1 MKHHVQAGP
10 LDGPFMDEEQEE
22 FLILDD
28 DEEETPVSKKPEE
41 SPVLPSMPKLPSLKI
56 PGFLRS
62 KASKKSEPKP
72 ESSIE
77 AVAESAAGVLDA
89 DLAVDGVHEFEW
101 GIRGMDCPD
110 CAMKAK
116 RAVSR
121 LPGVEQCRVSATE
134 GSVRLSLDVG
144 KGQVSR
150 ASSVLENLGHS
161 PEADWVSVV
170 GLTPREVA
178 TRLGIER
185 RALRSSLMDI
195 PGVLNVRLDDGKI
208 ELQRLWLSDMG
219 LRAMSE
225 QRLNKVLG
233 SDYNLV
239 PSKSSKLRPDQ
250 IRLLGA
256 AMTVPLILGVIAI
269 EQIHAI
275 PDMMA
280 AMIGFF
286 GVMFAGYQMFQEA
299 LASIQN
305 RVLGFQILTSLAV
318 FGAVYLQEWAEALM
332 AGGLVGFAAH
342 LEERA
347 LFRARE
353 SMQGGLDRLPRR
365 ARLLESKPAES
376 EGRKLNV
383 MQSSS
388 RSLTMAH
395 CHDEELTPIEAIEPG
410 DMIEVRSGEIV
421 PVDGTIIE
429 GSGSIDRAPLTGE
442 PMPIL
447 VKAGDLVEAGLVLV
461 RGPLVIRAQAGGDD
475 TRLSSLIDLVRQYR
489 DQPTRT
495 QSAIESFTAIWVPLV
510 MIGAPVVG
518 FLVAGAT
525 SKAILITLLLWVVS
539 CPCSLLLAA
548 PVPHAAALS
557 AASASGLVARGGDVL
572 EAAAGV
578 ELALLDKTGTLTS
591 GQPRMTGLFV
601 SEEENEYRALQIAAG
616 LEQRSN
622 HPYARSILALAEER
636 SLKASNVTDLADGDA
651 GVSGKLRGQEVML
664 GRADWLLEHGVE
676 IPLAVDSALAGSRKA
691 GHGSSVLAID
701 GRAVAAFGCAHDDA
715 REGVDELIAALRANN
730 VTVEI
735 LSGDEQASVEAFA
748 KPLGIPSSSC
758 RGGVDPEG
766 KAQWVS
772 ERSKARRTM
781 MAGDGF
787 NDAGAL
793 AAADVGVAVGSGEQV
808 NLDAADV
815 LIPGEDPR
823 ALARFID
830 LSKRTRRA
838 VSTNIA
844 ISVGITLLLVGV
856 VLLGWEINLA
866 AGVALHE
873 ASALIVIFN
882 GMWVIGTGPQR
893 MTTIVDLGRD
903 LRNDLV
909 EALRVAIG
917 GSAKDSS
924 ATA

>member
-1 MKHHVQAGP
+1 
-10 LDGPFMDEEQEE
+10 MDEEGED

-28 DEEETPVSKKPEE
+28 DEDETPVSKKPEE
-41 SPVLPSMPKLPSLKI
+41 TPVLPSMPKLPSLRM
-56 PGFLRS
+56 PGFLRR
-62 KASKKSEPKP
+62 KAKEKP
-72 ESSIE
+72 EPEPEPEIE
-77 AVAESAAGVLDA
+77 AVAESATGVLDA
-89 DLAVDGVHEFEW
+89 DLAADGVHEFEW
-101 GIRGMDCPD
+101 AIRGMDCPD
-110 CAMKAK
+110 CAMKAT

-121 LPGVEQCRVSATE
+121 LPGIEQCRVSATE
-134 GSVRLSLDVG
+134 GSVRLSLDIG
-144 KGQVSR
+144 RGQVSR

-161 PEADWVSVV
+161 PDVEWLGVV

-178 TRLGIER
+178 ARLGIER

-195 PGVLNVRLDDGKI
+195 PGILNVSLDDGRI
-208 ELQRLWLSDMG
+208 ELQRLWLVDTA
-219 LRAMSE
+219 LRAVSE
-225 QRLNKVLG
+225 QRMEAILG
-233 SDYNLV
+233 PGFTLS

-256 AMTVPLILGVIAI
+256 AMTVPLILGVIAV
-269 EQIHAI
+269 ERIHAV
-275 PDMMA
+275 PDVLA
-280 AMIGFF
+280 AVIGAF
-286 GVMFAGYQMFQEA
+286 GVLFAGYQMFQEA
-299 LASIQN
+299 FASIQN

-332 AGGLVGFAAH
+332 VVGLVGFAAH
-342 LEERA
+342 LEDRA
-347 LFRARE
+347 LLRARE

-365 ARLLESKPAES
+365 ARLLDSKPE
-376 EGRKLNV
+376 EGETRTLNV
-383 MQSSS
+383 LQPET
-388 RSLTMAH
+388 RSLVVAN
-395 CHDEELTPIEAIEPG
+395 CHDEELTPVEAIEPG
-410 DMIEVRSGEIV
+410 DMVEVRSGEVV
-421 PVDGTIIE
+421 PVDGGVVE
-429 GSGSIDRAPLTGE
+429 GTGSIDKAPLTGE
-442 PMPIL
+442 PIPIP
-447 VKAGDLVEAGLVLV
+447 VNPDDFVEAGLVLV

-510 MIGAPVVG
+510 MIGAPVIG
-518 FLVAGAT
+518 YLVYGAT
-525 SKAILITLLLWVVS
+525 SQAVLTTLLLWVVS

-557 AASASGLVARGGDVL
+557 AASSSGLVARGGDVL

-601 SEEENEYRALQIAAG
+601 SEEENELRVLQIAAG

-622 HPYARSILALAEER
+622 HPYARSILALAQER
-636 SLKASNVTDLADGDA
+636 SLKPSNVTGLADGDA
-651 GVSGKLRGQEVML
+651 GVSGTLRGQQVML
-664 GRADWLLEHGVE
+664 GRADWLMDRGVE
-676 IPLAVDSALAGSRKA
+676 IPLDVDSALAGSRKA
-691 GHGSSVLAID
+691 GHGSSVLAIE
-701 GRAVAAFGCAHDDA
+701 GRAVAAFGFAHDDA
-715 REGVDELIAALRANN
+715 REGVDALISALREND

-748 KPLGIPSSSC
+748 QRLGIPSSSC

-772 ERSKARRTM
+772 ERSKARVTL

-823 ALARFID
+823 ALAKFID

-838 VSTNIA
+838 VSMNIA
-844 ISVGITLLLVGV
+844 ISVGITMLLVCV
-856 VLLGWEINLA
+856 VLLGWEIKLA

-873 ASALIVIFN
+873 ASALIVILN
-882 GMWVIGTGPQR
+882 GMWVTGTGPQR
-893 MTTIVDLGRD
+893 MTTLVDLVRD
-903 LRNDLV
+903 LRDDLM

-917 GSAKDSS
+917 GSGKDQS

>member
-1 MKHHVQAGP
+1 
-10 LDGPFMDEEQEE
+10 MDEEGED

-28 DEEETPVSKKPEE
+28 DEDETPVSKKPEE
-41 SPVLPSMPKLPSLKI
+41 TPVLPSMPKLPSLRM
-56 PGFLRS
+56 PGFLRR
-62 KASKKSEPKP
+62 KAKEKP
-72 ESSIE
+72 EPEPEPEIE
-77 AVAESAAGVLDA
+77 AVAESATGVLDA
-89 DLAVDGVHEFEW
+89 DLAADGVHEFEW
-101 GIRGMDCPD
+101 AIRGMDCPD
-110 CAMKAK
+110 CAMKAT

-121 LPGVEQCRVSATE
+121 LPGIEQCRVSATE
-134 GSVRLSLDVG
+134 GSVRLSLDIG
-144 KGQVSR
+144 RGQVSR

-161 PEADWVSVV
+161 PDVEWLGVV

-178 TRLGIER
+178 ARLGIER

-195 PGVLNVRLDDGKI
+195 PGILNVSLDDGRI
-208 ELQRLWLSDMG
+208 ELQRLWLVDTA
-219 LRAMSE
+219 LRAVSE
-225 QRLNKVLG
+225 QRMEAILG
-233 SDYNLV
+233 PGFTLS

-256 AMTVPLILGVIAI
+256 AMTVPLILGVIAV
-269 EQIHAI
+269 ERIHAV
-275 PDMMA
+275 PDVLA
-280 AMIGFF
+280 AVIGAF
-286 GVMFAGYQMFQEA
+286 GVLFAGYQMFQEA
-299 LASIQN
+299 FASIQN

-332 AGGLVGFAAH
+332 VVGLVGFAAH
-342 LEERA
+342 LEDRA
-347 LFRARE
+347 LLRARE

-365 ARLLESKPAES
+365 ARLLDSKPE
-376 EGRKLNV
+376 EGETRTLNV
-383 MQSSS
+383 LQPET
-388 RSLTMAH
+388 RSLVVAN
-395 CHDEELTPIEAIEPG
+395 CHDEELTPVEAIEPG
-410 DMIEVRSGEIV
+410 DMVEVRSGEVV
-421 PVDGTIIE
+421 PVDGVVVE
-429 GSGSIDRAPLTGE
+429 GTGSIDKAPLTGE
-442 PMPIL
+442 PIPIP
-447 VKAGDLVEAGLVLV
+447 VNPDDFVEAGLVLV

-510 MIGAPVVG
+510 MIGAPVIG
-518 FLVAGAT
+518 YLVYGAT
-525 SKAILITLLLWVVS
+525 SQAVLTTLLLWVVS

-557 AASASGLVARGGDVL
+557 AASSSGLVARGGDVL

-601 SEEENEYRALQIAAG
+601 SEEENELRVLQIAAG

-622 HPYARSILALAEER
+622 HPYARSILALAQER
-636 SLKASNVTDLADGDA
+636 SLKPSNVTGLADGDA
-651 GVSGKLRGQEVML
+651 GVSGTLRGQQVML
-664 GRADWLLEHGVE
+664 GRADWLMDRGVE
-676 IPLAVDSALAGSRKA
+676 IPLDVDSALAGSRKA
-691 GHGSSVLAID
+691 GHGSSVLAIE
-701 GRAVAAFGCAHDDA
+701 GRAVAAFGFAHDDA
-715 REGVDELIAALRANN
+715 REGVDALISALREND

-748 KPLGIPSSSC
+748 QRLGIPSSSC

-772 ERSKARRTM
+772 ERSKARRTL

-823 ALARFID
+823 ALAKFID

-838 VSTNIA
+838 VSMNIA
-844 ISVGITLLLVGV
+844 ISVGITMLLVCV
-856 VLLGWEINLA
+856 VLLGWEIKLA

-873 ASALIVIFN
+873 ASALIVILN
-882 GMWVIGTGPQR
+882 GMWVTGTGPQR
-893 MTTIVDLGRD
+893 MTTLVDLVRD
-903 LRNDLV
+903 LRDDLM

-917 GSAKDSS
+917 GSGKDQS

>member
-1 MKHHVQAGP
+1 
-10 LDGPFMDEEQEE
+10 MDEEGED

-28 DEEETPVSKKPEE
+28 DEDETPVSKKPEE
-41 SPVLPSMPKLPSLKI
+41 TPVLPSMPKLPSLRM
-56 PGFLRS
+56 PGFLRR
-62 KASKKSEPKP
+62 KAKEKP
-72 ESSIE
+72 EPEPEPEIE
-77 AVAESAAGVLDA
+77 AVAESATGVLDA
-89 DLAVDGVHEFEW
+89 DLAADGVHEFEW
-101 GIRGMDCPD
+101 AIRGMDCPD
-110 CAMKAK
+110 CAMKAT

-121 LPGVEQCRVSATE
+121 LPGIEQCRVSATE
-134 GSVRLSLDVG
+134 GSVRLSLDIG
-144 KGQVSR
+144 RGQVSR

-161 PEADWVSVV
+161 PDVEWLGVV

-178 TRLGIER
+178 ARLGIER

-195 PGVLNVRLDDGKI
+195 PGILNVSLDDGRI
-208 ELQRLWLSDMG
+208 ELQRLWLVDTA
-219 LRAMSE
+219 LRAVSE
-225 QRLNKVLG
+225 QRMEAILG
-233 SDYNLV
+233 PGFTLS

-256 AMTVPLILGVIAI
+256 AMTVPLILGVIAV
-269 EQIHAI
+269 ERIHAV
-275 PDMMA
+275 PDVLA
-280 AMIGFF
+280 AVIGAF
-286 GVMFAGYQMFQEA
+286 GVLFAGYQMFQEA
-299 LASIQN
+299 FASIQN

-332 AGGLVGFAAH
+332 VVGLVGFAAH

-365 ARLLESKPAES
+365 ARLLDSKPE
-376 EGRKLNV
+376 EGETRTLNV
-383 MQSSS
+383 LQPET
-388 RSLTMAH
+388 RSLVVAN
-395 CHDEELTPIEAIEPG
+395 CHDEELTPVEAIEPG
-410 DMIEVRSGEIV
+410 DMVEVRSGEVV
-421 PVDGTIIE
+421 PVDGVVVE
-429 GSGSIDRAPLTGE
+429 GTGSIDKAPLTGE
-442 PMPIL
+442 PIPIP
-447 VKAGDLVEAGLVLV
+447 VNPDDFVEAGLVLV

-510 MIGAPVVG
+510 MIGAPAIG

-525 SKAILITLLLWVVS
+525 SKALMYTLLLWVVS

-557 AASASGLVARGGDVL
+557 AASSSGLVARGGDVL

-601 SEEENEYRALQIAAG
+601 SEEENELRVLQIAAG

-622 HPYARSILALAEER
+622 HPYARSILALAQER
-636 SLKASNVTDLADGDA
+636 SLKPSNVTGLADGDA
-651 GVSGKLRGQEVML
+651 GVSGTLRGQQVML
-664 GRADWLLEHGVE
+664 GRADWLMDRGVE
-676 IPLAVDSALAGSRKA
+676 IPLDVDSALAGSRKA
-691 GHGSSVLAID
+691 GHGSSVLAIE
-701 GRAVAAFGCAHDDA
+701 GRAVAAFGFAHDDA
-715 REGVDELIAALRANN
+715 REGVDALISALREND

-748 KPLGIPSSSC
+748 QRLGIPSSSC

-772 ERSKARRTM
+772 ERSKARVTL

-823 ALARFID
+823 ALAKFID

-838 VSTNIA
+838 VSMNIA
-844 ISVGITLLLVGV
+844 ISVGITMLLVCV
-856 VLLGWEINLA
+856 VLLGWEIKLA

-873 ASALIVIFN
+873 ASALIVILN
-882 GMWVIGTGPQR
+882 GMWVTGTGPQR
-893 MTTIVDLGRD
+893 MTTLVDLVRD
-903 LRNDLV
+903 LRDDLM

-917 GSAKDSS
+917 GSDKDQS

>member
-1 MKHHVQAGP
+1 
-10 LDGPFMDEEQEE
+10 MDEEGED

-41 SPVLPSMPKLPSLKI
+41 TPVLPSMPKLPSLRM
-56 PGFLRS
+56 PDFLRR
-62 KASKKSEPKP
+62 KTKEKP
-72 ESSIE
+72 EPEPEPEIE
-77 AVAESAAGVLDA
+77 AVAESATGVLDA
-89 DLAVDGVHEFEW
+89 DLAADGVHEFEW
-101 GIRGMDCPD
+101 AIRGMDCPD
-110 CAMKAK
+110 CAMKAT

-121 LPGVEQCRVSATE
+121 LPGIEQCRVSATE
-134 GSVRLSLDVG
+134 GSVRLSLDIG
-144 KGQVSR
+144 RGQVSR

-161 PEADWVSVV
+161 PDVEWLGVV

-178 TRLGIER
+178 ARLGIER

-195 PGVLNVRLDDGKI
+195 PGILNVSLDDGRI
-208 ELQRLWLSDMG
+208 ELQRLWLVDTA
-219 LRAMSE
+219 LRAVSE
-225 QRLNKVLG
+225 QRMEAILG
-233 SDYNLV
+233 PGFTLS

-256 AMTVPLILGVIAI
+256 AMTVPLILGVIAV
-269 EQIHAI
+269 ERIHAV
-275 PDMMA
+275 PDVLA
-280 AMIGFF
+280 AVIGAF
-286 GVMFAGYQMFQEA
+286 GVLFAGYQMFQEA
-299 LASIQN
+299 FASIQN

-332 AGGLVGFAAH
+332 VVGLVGFAAH
-342 LEERA
+342 LEDRA
-347 LFRARE
+347 LLRARE

-365 ARLLESKPAES
+365 ARLLDSKPE
-376 EGRKLNV
+376 EGETRTLNV
-383 MQSSS
+383 LQPET
-388 RSLTMAH
+388 RSLVVAN

-410 DMIEVRSGEIV
+410 DMVEVRSGEVV
-421 PVDGTIIE
+421 PVDGVVVE
-429 GSGSIDRAPLTGE
+429 GTGSIDKAPLTGE
-442 PMPIL
+442 PIPIP
-447 VKAGDLVEAGLVLV
+447 VNPDDFVEAGLVLV

-510 MIGAPVVG
+510 MIGAPVIG
-518 FLVAGAT
+518 YLVYGAT
-525 SKAILITLLLWVVS
+525 SQAVLTTLLLWVVS

-557 AASASGLVARGGDVL
+557 AASSSGLVARGGDVL

-601 SEEENEYRALQIAAG
+601 SEEENELRVLQIAAG

-622 HPYARSILALAEER
+622 HPYARSILALAQER
-636 SLKASNVTDLADGDA
+636 SLKPSNVTGLADGDA
-651 GVSGKLRGQEVML
+651 GVSGTLRGQQVML
-664 GRADWLLEHGVE
+664 GRADWLMDRGVE
-676 IPLAVDSALAGSRKA
+676 IPLDVDSALAGSRKA
-691 GHGSSVLAID
+691 GHGSSVLAIE
-701 GRAVAAFGCAHDDA
+701 GRAVAAFGFAHDDA
-715 REGVDELIAALRANN
+715 REGVDALISALRENN

-748 KPLGIPSSSC
+748 QRLGISSSSC

-772 ERSKARRTM
+772 ERSKARRTL

-823 ALARFID
+823 ALAKFID

-838 VSTNIA
+838 VSMNIA
-844 ISVGITLLLVGV
+844 ISVGITMLLVCV
-856 VLLGWEINLA
+856 VLLGWEIKLA

-873 ASALIVIFN
+873 ASALIVILN
-882 GMWVIGTGPQR
+882 GMWVTGTGPQR
-893 MTTIVDLGRD
+893 MTTLVDLVRD
-903 LRNDLV
+903 LRDDLM

-917 GSAKDSS
+917 GSGKDQS

>member
-1 MKHHVQAGP
+1 
-10 LDGPFMDEEQEE
+10 MDEEGED

-28 DEEETPVSKKPEE
+28 DEDETPVSKKPEE
-41 SPVLPSMPKLPSLKI
+41 TPVLPSMPKLPSLSM
-56 PGFLRS
+56 PGFLRR
-62 KASKKSEPKP
+62 KAKEKP
-72 ESSIE
+72 EPEPEPEIE
-77 AVAESAAGVLDA
+77 AVAESATGVLDA
-89 DLAVDGVHEFEW
+89 DLAADGVHEFEW
-101 GIRGMDCPD
+101 AIRGMDCPD
-110 CAMKAK
+110 CAMKAT

-121 LPGVEQCRVSATE
+121 LPGIEQCRVSATE
-134 GSVRLSLDVG
+134 GSVRLSLDIG
-144 KGQVSR
+144 RGQVSR

-161 PEADWVSVV
+161 PDVEWLGVV

-178 TRLGIER
+178 ARLGIER

-195 PGVLNVRLDDGKI
+195 PGILNVSLDDGRI
-208 ELQRLWLSDMG
+208 ELQRLWLVDTA
-219 LRAMSE
+219 LRAVSE
-225 QRLNKVLG
+225 QRMEAILG
-233 SDYNLV
+233 PGFTLS

-256 AMTVPLILGVIAI
+256 AMTVPLILGVIAV
-269 EQIHAI
+269 ERIHAV
-275 PDMMA
+275 PDVLA
-280 AMIGFF
+280 AVIGAF
-286 GVMFAGYQMFQEA
+286 GVLFAGYQMFQEA
-299 LASIQN
+299 FASIQN

-332 AGGLVGFAAH
+332 VVGLVGFAAH
-342 LEERA
+342 LEDRA
-347 LFRARE
+347 LLRARE

-365 ARLLESKPAES
+365 ARLLDSKPE
-376 EGRKLNV
+376 EGETRTLNV
-383 MQSSS
+383 LQPET
-388 RSLTMAH
+388 RSLVVAN
-395 CHDEELTPIEAIEPG
+395 CHDEELTPVEAIEPG
-410 DMIEVRSGEIV
+410 DMVEVRSGEVV
-421 PVDGTIIE
+421 PVDGVVVE
-429 GSGSIDRAPLTGE
+429 GTGSIDKAPLTGE
-442 PMPIL
+442 PIPIP
-447 VKAGDLVEAGLVLV
+447 VNPDDFVEAGLVLV

-510 MIGAPVVG
+510 MIGAPVIG
-518 FLVAGAT
+518 YLVYGAT
-525 SKAILITLLLWVVS
+525 SQAVLTTLLLWVVS

-557 AASASGLVARGGDVL
+557 AASSSGLVARGGDVL

-601 SEEENEYRALQIAAG
+601 SEEENELRVLQIAAG

-622 HPYARSILALAEER
+622 HPYARSILALAQER
-636 SLKASNVTDLADGDA
+636 SLKPSNVTGLADGDA
-651 GVSGKLRGQEVML
+651 GVSGTLRGQQVML
-664 GRADWLLEHGVE
+664 GRADWLMDRGVE
-676 IPLAVDSALAGSRKA
+676 IPLDVDSALAGSRKA
-691 GHGSSVLAID
+691 GHGSSVLAIE
-701 GRAVAAFGCAHDDA
+701 GRAVAAFGFAHDDA
-715 REGVDELIAALRANN
+715 REGVDALISALREND

-748 KPLGIPSSSC
+748 QRLGIPSSSC

-772 ERSKARRTM
+772 ERSKARVTL

-823 ALARFID
+823 ALAKFID

-838 VSTNIA
+838 VSMNIA
-844 ISVGITLLLVGV
+844 ISVGITMLLVCV
-856 VLLGWEINLA
+856 VLLGWEIKLA

-873 ASALIVIFN
+873 ASALIVILN
-882 GMWVIGTGPQR
+882 GMWVTGTGPQR
-893 MTTIVDLGRD
+893 MTTLVDLVRD
-903 LRNDLV
+903 LRDDLM

-917 GSAKDSS
+917 GSGKDQS

>member
-1 MKHHVQAGP
+1 
-10 LDGPFMDEEQEE
+10 MDEEGED

-28 DEEETPVSKKPEE
+28 DEDETPVSKKPEE
-41 SPVLPSMPKLPSLKI
+41 TPVLPSMPKLPSLRM
-56 PGFLRS
+56 PGFLHR
-62 KASKKSEPKP
+62 KAKEKP
-72 ESSIE
+72 EPEPEPEIE
-77 AVAESAAGVLDA
+77 AVAESATGVLDA
-89 DLAVDGVHEFEW
+89 DLAADGVHEFEW
-101 GIRGMDCPD
+101 AIRGMDCPD
-110 CAMKAK
+110 CAMKAT

-121 LPGVEQCRVSATE
+121 LPGIEQCRVSATE
-134 GSVRLSLDVG
+134 GSVRLSLDIG
-144 KGQVSR
+144 RGQVSR

-161 PEADWVSVV
+161 PDVEWLGVV

-178 TRLGIER
+178 ARLGIER

-195 PGVLNVRLDDGKI
+195 PGILNVSLDDGRI
-208 ELQRLWLSDMG
+208 ELQRLWLVDTA
-219 LRAMSE
+219 LRAVSE
-225 QRLNKVLG
+225 QRMEAILG
-233 SDYNLV
+233 PGFTLS

-256 AMTVPLILGVIAI
+256 AMTVPLILGVIAV
-269 EQIHAI
+269 ERIHAV
-275 PDMMA
+275 PDVLA
-280 AMIGFF
+280 AVIGAF
-286 GVMFAGYQMFQEA
+286 GVLFAGYQMFQEA
-299 LASIQN
+299 FASIQN

-332 AGGLVGFAAH
+332 VVGLVGFAAH

-365 ARLLESKPAES
+365 ARLLDSKPE
-376 EGRKLNV
+376 EGETRTLNV
-383 MQSSS
+383 LQPET
-388 RSLTMAH
+388 RSLVVAN
-395 CHDEELTPIEAIEPG
+395 CHDEELTPVEAIEPG
-410 DMIEVRSGEIV
+410 DMVEVRSGEVV
-421 PVDGTIIE
+421 PVDGVVVE
-429 GSGSIDRAPLTGE
+429 GTGSIDKAPLTGE
-442 PMPIL
+442 PIPIP
-447 VKAGDLVEAGLVLV
+447 VNPDDFVEAGLVLV

-475 TRLSSLIDLVRQYR
+475 TRLSSLIDLVRRYR

-510 MIGAPVVG
+510 MIGAPVIG
-518 FLVAGAT
+518 YLVYGAT
-525 SKAILITLLLWVVS
+525 SQAVLTTLLLWVVS

-557 AASASGLVARGGDVL
+557 AASSSGLVARGGDVL

-601 SEEENEYRALQIAAG
+601 SEEENELRVLQIAAG

-622 HPYARSILALAEER
+622 HPYARSILALAQER
-636 SLKASNVTDLADGDA
+636 SLKPSNVTGLADGDA
-651 GVSGKLRGQEVML
+651 GVSGTLRGQQVML
-664 GRADWLLEHGVE
+664 GRADWLMDRGVE
-676 IPLAVDSALAGSRKA
+676 IPLDVDSALAGSRKA
-691 GHGSSVLAID
+691 GHGSSVLAIE
-701 GRAVAAFGCAHDDA
+701 GRAVAAFGFAHDDA
-715 REGVDELIAALRANN
+715 REGVDALISALREND

-748 KPLGIPSSSC
+748 QRLGIPSSSC

-772 ERSKARRTM
+772 ERSKARVTL

-823 ALARFID
+823 ALAKFID

-838 VSTNIA
+838 VSMNIA
-844 ISVGITLLLVGV
+844 ISVGITMLLVCV
-856 VLLGWEINLA
+856 VLLGWEIKLA

-873 ASALIVIFN
+873 ASALIVILN
-882 GMWVIGTGPQR
+882 GMWVTGTGPQR
-893 MTTIVDLGRD
+893 MTTLVDLVRD
-903 LRNDLV
+903 LRDDLM

-917 GSAKDSS
+917 GSGKDQS

>member
-1 MKHHVQAGP
+1 
-10 LDGPFMDEEQEE
+10 MDEEGED

-28 DEEETPVSKKPEE
+28 DEDETPVSKKPEE
-41 SPVLPSMPKLPSLKI
+41 TPVLPSMPKLPSLRM
-56 PGFLRS
+56 PGWWNA
-62 KASKKSEPKP
+62 KEKP
-72 ESSIE
+72 ELEPEPEIA
-77 AVAESAAGVLDA
+77 AVAESAPGVLDA
-89 DLAVDGVHEFEW
+89 DLAADGVHEFEW
-101 GIRGMDCPD
+101 AIRGMDCPD
-110 CAMKAK
+110 CAMKAT

-121 LPGVEQCRVSATE
+121 LPGIEQCRVSATE
-134 GSVRLSLDVG
+134 GSVRISLDIG
-144 KGQVSR
+144 RGQVSR

-161 PEADWVSVV
+161 PDVEWLGVV

-178 TRLGIER
+178 ARLGIER

-195 PGVLNVRLDDGKI
+195 PGVLNVSLDDGRI
-208 ELQRLWLSDMG
+208 ELQRLWLGDTA
-219 LRAMSE
+219 LRAVSE
-225 QRLNKVLG
+225 QRMEAILG
-233 SDYNLV
+233 PGFTLS

-256 AMTVPLILGVIAI
+256 AMTVPLILGVIAV
-269 EQIHAI
+269 ERIHAV
-275 PDMMA
+275 PDVLA
-280 AMIGFF
+280 TVIGIF
-286 GVMFAGYQMFQEA
+286 GVLFAGYQMFQEA
-299 LASIQN
+299 FASIQN

-332 AGGLVGFAAH
+332 VVGLVGFAAH

-365 ARLLESKPAES
+365 ARLLDSKPE
-376 EGRKLNV
+376 EGETRTLNV
-383 MQSSS
+383 LQPET
-388 RSLTMAH
+388 RSLVVAN

-410 DMIEVRSGEIV
+410 DMVEVRSGEVV
-421 PVDGTIIE
+421 PVDGVVVE
-429 GSGSIDRAPLTGE
+429 GTGSIDKAPLTGE
-442 PMPIL
+442 PIPIP
-447 VKAGDLVEAGLVLV
+447 VNPDDFVEAGLVLV

-510 MIGAPVVG
+510 MIGAPAIG
-518 FLVAGAT
+518 FLVAGTT
-525 SKAILITLLLWVVS
+525 SEAILVTLLLWVVS

-557 AASASGLVARGGDVL
+557 AASSSGLVARGGDVL

-601 SEEENEYRALQIAAG
+601 SEEENELRVLQIAAG

-622 HPYARSILALAEER
+622 HPYARSILALAQER
-636 SLKASNVTDLADGDA
+636 SLKPSNVTGLADGDA
-651 GVSGKLRGQEVML
+651 GVSGTLRGQQVML
-664 GRADWLLEHGVE
+664 GRADWLMDRGVE
-676 IPLAVDSALAGSRKA
+676 IPLDVDSALAGSRKA

-701 GRAVAAFGCAHDDA
+701 GRAVAAFGFAHDDA
-715 REGVDELIAALRANN
+715 REGVDALISALRENN

-748 KPLGIPSSSC
+748 QRLGIPSSSC

-772 ERSKARRTM
+772 ERSKARRTL

-793 AAADVGVAVGSGEQV
+793 AAAHVGVAVGSGEQV

-823 ALARFID
+823 ALAKFID

-838 VSTNIA
+838 VSMNIA
-844 ISVGITLLLVGV
+844 ISVGITMLLVCV
-856 VLLGWEINLA
+856 VLLGWEIKLA

-873 ASALIVIFN
+873 ASALIVILN
-882 GMWVIGTGPQR
+882 GMWVTGTGPQR
-893 MTTIVDLGRD
+893 MTTLVDLIRD
-903 LRNDLV
+903 LRDDLM

-917 GSAKDSS
+917 GSDKDQS

>member
-1 MKHHVQAGP
+1 
-10 LDGPFMDEEQEE
+10 MDEEGED

-41 SPVLPSMPKLPSLKI
+41 TPVLPSMPKLPSLRM
-56 PGFLRS
+56 PGFLRR
-62 KASKKSEPKP
+62 KAKEEPEP
-72 ESSIE
+72 EPEPEIE
-77 AVAESAAGVLDA
+77 AVAESATGVLDA
-89 DLAVDGVHEFEW
+89 DLAADGVHEFEW
-101 GIRGMDCPD
+101 AIRGMDCPD
-110 CAMKAK
+110 CAMKAT

-121 LPGVEQCRVSATE
+121 LPGIEQCRVSATE
-134 GSVRLSLDVG
+134 GSVRLSLDIG
-144 KGQVSR
+144 RGQVSR

-161 PEADWVSVV
+161 PDVEWLGVV

-178 TRLGIER
+178 ARLGIER

-195 PGVLNVRLDDGKI
+195 PGILNVSLDDGRI
-208 ELQRLWLSDMG
+208 ELQRLWLVDTA
-219 LRAMSE
+219 LRAVSE
-225 QRLNKVLG
+225 QRMEAILG
-233 SDYNLV
+233 PGFTLS

-256 AMTVPLILGVIAI
+256 AMTVPLILGVIAV
-269 EQIHAI
+269 ERIHAV
-275 PDMMA
+275 PDVLA
-280 AMIGFF
+280 AVIGAF
-286 GVMFAGYQMFQEA
+286 GVLFAGYQMFQEA
-299 LASIQN
+299 FASIQN

-332 AGGLVGFAAH
+332 VVGLVGFAAH
-342 LEERA
+342 LEDRA
-347 LFRARE
+347 LLRARE

-365 ARLLESKPAES
+365 ARLLDSKPE
-376 EGRKLNV
+376 EGETRTLNV
-383 MQSSS
+383 LQPET
-388 RSLTMAH
+388 RSLVVAN
-395 CHDEELTPIEAIEPG
+395 CHDEELTPVEAIAPG
-410 DMIEVRSGEIV
+410 DRGVGGSGEGV
-421 PVDGTIIE
+421 PVDGGGVE
-429 GSGSIDRAPLTGE
+429 GTGSIDKAPLTGE
-442 PMPIL
+442 PIPIP
-447 VKAGDLVEAGLVLV
+447 VNPDDFVEAGLVLV

-475 TRLSSLIDLVRQYR
+475 TRLSSLIDLVRRYR

-510 MIGAPVVG
+510 MIGAPVIG
-518 FLVAGAT
+518 YLVYGAT
-525 SKAILITLLLWVVS
+525 SQAVLTTLLLWVVS

-548 PVPHAAALS
+548 PPPHAAALP
-557 AASASGLVARGGDVL
+557 AASSSGLVARGGDVL

-601 SEEENEYRALQIAAG
+601 SEEENELRVLQIAAG

-622 HPYARSILALAEER
+622 HPYARSILALAQER
-636 SLKASNVTDLADGDA
+636 SLKPSNVTGLADGDA
-651 GVSGKLRGQEVML
+651 GVSGTLRGQQVML
-664 GRADWLLEHGVE
+664 GRADWLMDRGVE
-676 IPLAVDSALAGSRKA
+676 IPLDVDSALAGSRKA
-691 GHGSSVLAID
+691 GHGSSVLAIE
-701 GRAVAAFGCAHDDA
+701 GRAVAAFGFAHDDA
-715 REGVDELIAALRANN
+715 REGVDALISALREND

-748 KPLGIPSSSC
+748 QRLGIPSSSC

-772 ERSKARRTM
+772 ERSKARVTL

-823 ALARFID
+823 ALAKFID

-838 VSTNIA
+838 VSMNIA
-844 ISVGITLLLVGV
+844 ISVGITMLLVCV
-856 VLLGWEINLA
+856 VLLGWEIKLA

-873 ASALIVIFN
+873 ASALIVILN
-882 GMWVIGTGPQR
+882 GMWVTGTGPQR
-893 MTTIVDLGRD
+893 MTTLVDLVRD
-903 LRNDLV
+903 LRDDLM

-917 GSAKDSS
+917 GSGKDQS

>member
-1 MKHHVQAGP
+1 
-10 LDGPFMDEEQEE
+10 MDEEGED

-41 SPVLPSMPKLPSLKI
+41 TPVLPSMPKLPSLRM
-56 PGFLRS
+56 PGFLRR
-62 KASKKSEPKP
+62 KAKEKP
-72 ESSIE
+72 EPEPEPEIE
-77 AVAESAAGVLDA
+77 AVAESATGVLDA
-89 DLAVDGVHEFEW
+89 DLAADGVHEFEW
-101 GIRGMDCPD
+101 AIRGMDCPD
-110 CAMKAK
+110 CAMKAT

-121 LPGVEQCRVSATE
+121 LPGIEQCRVSATE
-134 GSVRLSLDVG
+134 GSVRLSLDIG
-144 KGQVSR
+144 RGQVSR

-161 PEADWVSVV
+161 PDVEWLGVV

-178 TRLGIER
+178 ARLGIER

-195 PGVLNVRLDDGKI
+195 PGILNVSLDDGRI
-208 ELQRLWLSDMG
+208 ELQRLWLVDTA
-219 LRAMSE
+219 LRAVSE
-225 QRLNKVLG
+225 QRMEAILG
-233 SDYNLV
+233 PGFTLS

-256 AMTVPLILGVIAI
+256 AMTVPLILGVIAV
-269 EQIHAI
+269 ERIHAV
-275 PDMMA
+275 PDVLA
-280 AMIGFF
+280 TVIGIF
-286 GVMFAGYQMFQEA
+286 GVLFAGYQMFQEA
-299 LASIQN
+299 FASIQN

-332 AGGLVGFAAH
+332 VVGLVGFAAH
-342 LEERA
+342 LEDRA
-347 LFRARE
+347 LLRARE

-365 ARLLESKPAES
+365 ARLLDSKPE
-376 EGRKLNV
+376 EGETRTLNV
-383 MQSSS
+383 LQPET
-388 RSLTMAH
+388 RALVVAT
-395 CHDEELTPIEAIEPG
+395 CHDEELTPVEAIEPG
-410 DMIEVRSGEIV
+410 DMVEVRSGEVV
-421 PVDGTIIE
+421 PVDGVVVE
-429 GSGSIDRAPLTGE
+429 GTGSIDKAPLTGE
-442 PMPIL
+442 PIPIP
-447 VKAGDLVEAGLVLV
+447 VNPDDFVEAGLVLV

-510 MIGAPVVG
+510 MIGAPVIG
-518 FLVAGAT
+518 YLVYGAT
-525 SKAILITLLLWVVS
+525 SQAVLTTLLLWVVS

-557 AASASGLVARGGDVL
+557 AASSSGLVARGGDVL

-601 SEEENEYRALQIAAG
+601 SEEENELRVLQIAAG

-622 HPYARSILALAEER
+622 HPYARSILALAQER
-636 SLKASNVTDLADGDA
+636 SLKPSNVTGLADGDA
-651 GVSGKLRGQEVML
+651 GVSGTLRGQQVML
-664 GRADWLLEHGVE
+664 GRADWLMDRGVE
-676 IPLAVDSALAGSRKA
+676 IPLDVDSALAGSRKA

-701 GRAVAAFGCAHDDA
+701 GRAVAAFGFAHDDA
-715 REGVDELIAALRANN
+715 REGVDALISALRENN

-748 KPLGIPSSSC
+748 QRLGIPSSSC

-772 ERSKARRTM
+772 ERSKARRTL

-823 ALARFID
+823 ALAKFID

-838 VSTNIA
+838 VSMNIA
-844 ISVGITLLLVGV
+844 ISVGITMLLVCV
-856 VLLGWEINLA
+856 VLLGWEIKLA

-873 ASALIVIFN
+873 ASALIVILN
-882 GMWVIGTGPQR
+882 GMWVTGTGPQR
-893 MTTIVDLGRD
+893 MTTLVDLVRD
-903 LRNDLV
+903 LRDDLM

-917 GSAKDSS
+917 GSDKDQS

>member
-1 MKHHVQAGP
+1 
-10 LDGPFMDEEQEE
+10 MDEEGED

-28 DEEETPVSKKPEE
+28 DEDETPVSKKPEE
-41 SPVLPSMPKLPSLKI
+41 TPVLPSMPKLPSLRM
-56 PGFLRS
+56 PDFLRR
-62 KASKKSEPKP
+62 KTKEKP
-72 ESSIE
+72 EPEPEPEIE
-77 AVAESAAGVLDA
+77 AVAESATGVLDA
-89 DLAVDGVHEFEW
+89 DLAADGVHEFEW
-101 GIRGMDCPD
+101 AIRGMDCPD
-110 CAMKAK
+110 CAMKAT

-121 LPGVEQCRVSATE
+121 LPGIEQCRVSATE
-134 GSVRLSLDVG
+134 GSVRLSLDIG
-144 KGQVSR
+144 RGQVSR

-161 PEADWVSVV
+161 PDVEWLGVV

-178 TRLGIER
+178 ARLGIER

-195 PGVLNVRLDDGKI
+195 PGILNVSLDDGSI
-208 ELQRLWLSDMG
+208 ELQRLWLGDTA
-219 LRAMSE
+219 LRAVSE
-225 QRLNKVLG
+225 QRMEAILG
-233 SDYNLV
+233 PGFTLS

-256 AMTVPLILGVIAI
+256 AMTVPLILGVIAV
-269 EQIHAI
+269 ERIHAV
-275 PDMMA
+275 PDVLA
-280 AMIGFF
+280 TVIGIF
-286 GVMFAGYQMFQEA
+286 GVLFAGYQMFQEA
-299 LASIQN
+299 FASIQN

-332 AGGLVGFAAH
+332 VVGLVGFAAH

-365 ARLLESKPAES
+365 ARLLDSKPE
-376 EGRKLNV
+376 EGETRTLNV
-383 MQSSS
+383 LQPET
-388 RSLTMAH
+388 RSLVVAN
-395 CHDEELTPIEAIEPG
+395 CHDEELTPVEAIEPG
-410 DMIEVRSGEIV
+410 DMVEVRSGEVV
-421 PVDGTIIE
+421 PVDGVVVE
-429 GSGSIDRAPLTGE
+429 GTGSIDKAPLTGE
-442 PMPIL
+442 PIPIP
-447 VKAGDLVEAGLVLV
+447 VNPDDFVEAGLVLV

-475 TRLSSLIDLVRQYR
+475 TRLSSLIDLVRRYR

-510 MIGAPVVG
+510 MIGAPVIG
-518 FLVAGAT
+518 YLVYGAT
-525 SKAILITLLLWVVS
+525 SQAVLTTLLLWVVS

-557 AASASGLVARGGDVL
+557 AASSSGLVARGGDVL

-601 SEEENEYRALQIAAG
+601 SEEENELRVLQIAAG

-622 HPYARSILALAEER
+622 HPYARSILALAQER
-636 SLKASNVTDLADGDA
+636 SLKPSNVTGLADGDA
-651 GVSGKLRGQEVML
+651 GVSGTLRGQQVML
-664 GRADWLLEHGVE
+664 GRADWLMDRGVE
-676 IPLAVDSALAGSRKA
+676 IPLDVDSALAGSRKA

-701 GRAVAAFGCAHDDA
+701 GRAVAAFGFAHDDA
-715 REGVDELIAALRANN
+715 REGVDALISALRENN

-748 KPLGIPSSSC
+748 QRLGISSSSC

-772 ERSKARRTM
+772 ERSKARRTL

-793 AAADVGVAVGSGEQV
+793 AAAHVGVAVGSGEQV

-823 ALARFID
+823 ALAKFID

-838 VSTNIA
+838 VSMNIA
-844 ISVGITLLLVGV
+844 ISVGITMLLVCV
-856 VLLGWEINLA
+856 VLLGWEIKLA

-873 ASALIVIFN
+873 ASALIVILN
-882 GMWVIGTGPQR
+882 GMWVTGTGPQR
-893 MTTIVDLGRD
+893 MTTLVDLVRD
-903 LRNDLV
+903 LRDDLM

-917 GSAKDSS
+917 GPDKDQS

>member
-1 MKHHVQAGP
+1 
-10 LDGPFMDEEQEE
+10 MDEEGED

-41 SPVLPSMPKLPSLKI
+41 TPVLPSMPKLPSLRM
-56 PGFLRS
+56 PGFLRR
-62 KASKKSEPKP
+62 KAKEKP
-72 ESSIE
+72 EPEPEPEIE
-77 AVAESAAGVLDA
+77 AVAESATGVLDA
-89 DLAVDGVHEFEW
+89 DLAADGVHEFEW
-101 GIRGMDCPD
+101 AIRGMDCPD
-110 CAMKAK
+110 CAMKAT

-121 LPGVEQCRVSATE
+121 LPGIEQCRVSATE
-134 GSVRLSLDVG
+134 GSVRLSLDIG
-144 KGQVSR
+144 RGQVSR

-161 PEADWVSVV
+161 PDVEWLGVV

-178 TRLGIER
+178 ARLGIER

-195 PGVLNVRLDDGKI
+195 PGILNVSLDDGRI
-208 ELQRLWLSDMG
+208 ELQRLWLVDTA
-219 LRAMSE
+219 LRAVSE
-225 QRLNKVLG
+225 QRMEAILG
-233 SDYNLV
+233 PGFTLS

-256 AMTVPLILGVIAI
+256 AMTVPLILGVIAV
-269 EQIHAI
+269 ERIHAV
-275 PDMMA
+275 PDVLA
-280 AMIGFF
+280 AVIGAF
-286 GVMFAGYQMFQEA
+286 GVLFAGYQMFQEA
-299 LASIQN
+299 FASIQN

-332 AGGLVGFAAH
+332 VVGLVGFAAH

-365 ARLLESKPAES
+365 ARLLDSKPE
-376 EGRKLNV
+376 EGETRTLNV
-383 MQSSS
+383 LQPET
-388 RSLTMAH
+388 RSLVVAN
-395 CHDEELTPIEAIEPG
+395 CHDEELTPVEAIEPG
-410 DMIEVRSGEIV
+410 DMVEVRSGEVV
-421 PVDGTIIE
+421 PVDGVVVE
-429 GSGSIDRAPLTGE
+429 GTGSIDKAPLTGE
-442 PMPIL
+442 PIPIP
-447 VKAGDLVEAGLVLV
+447 VNPDDFVEAGLVLV

-510 MIGAPVVG
+510 MIGAPVIG
-518 FLVAGAT
+518 YLVYGAT
-525 SKAILITLLLWVVS
+525 SQAVLTTLLLWVVS

-557 AASASGLVARGGDVL
+557 AASSSGLVARGGDVL

-601 SEEENEYRALQIAAG
+601 SEEENELRVLQIAAG

-622 HPYARSILALAEER
+622 HPYARSILALAQER
-636 SLKASNVTDLADGDA
+636 SLKPSNVTGLADGDA
-651 GVSGKLRGQEVML
+651 GVSGTLRGQQVML
-664 GRADWLLEHGVE
+664 GRADWLMDRGVE
-676 IPLAVDSALAGSRKA
+676 IPLDVDSALAGSRKA
-691 GHGSSVLAID
+691 GHGSSVLAIE
-701 GRAVAAFGCAHDDA
+701 GRAVAAFGFAHDDA
-715 REGVDELIAALRANN
+715 REGVDALISALREND

-748 KPLGIPSSSC
+748 QRLGIPSSSC

-772 ERSKARRTM
+772 ERSKARVTL

-823 ALARFID
+823 ALAKFID

-838 VSTNIA
+838 VSMNIA
-844 ISVGITLLLVGV
+844 ISVGITMLLVCV
-856 VLLGWEINLA
+856 VLLGWEIKLA

-873 ASALIVIFN
+873 ASALIVILN
-882 GMWVIGTGPQR
+882 GMWVTGTGPQR
-893 MTTIVDLGRD
+893 MTTLVDLVRD
-903 LRNDLV
+903 LRDDLM

-917 GSAKDSS
+917 GSGKDQS

>member
-1 MKHHVQAGP
+1 
-10 LDGPFMDEEQEE
+10 MDEEGED

-41 SPVLPSMPKLPSLKI
+41 TPVLPSMPKLPSLRM
-56 PGFLRS
+56 PGFLRR
-62 KASKKSEPKP
+62 KAKEKP
-72 ESSIE
+72 EPEPEPEIE
-77 AVAESAAGVLDA
+77 AVAESATGVLDA
-89 DLAVDGVHEFEW
+89 DLAADGVHEFE
-101 GIRGMDCPD
+101 GAIRGMDCPD
-110 CAMKAK
+110 CAMKAT

-121 LPGVEQCRVSATE
+121 LPGIEQCRVSATE
-134 GSVRLSLDVG
+134 GSVRLSLDIG
-144 KGQVSR
+144 RGQVSR

-161 PEADWVSVV
+161 PDVEWLGVV

-178 TRLGIER
+178 ARLGIER

-195 PGVLNVRLDDGKI
+195 PGILNVSLDDGRI
-208 ELQRLWLSDMG
+208 ELQRLWLVDTA
-219 LRAMSE
+219 LRAVSE
-225 QRLNKVLG
+225 QRMEAILG
-233 SDYNLV
+233 PGFTLS

-256 AMTVPLILGVIAI
+256 AMTVPLILGVIAV
-269 EQIHAI
+269 ERIHAV
-275 PDMMA
+275 PDVLA
-280 AMIGFF
+280 AVIGAF
-286 GVMFAGYQMFQEA
+286 GVLFAGYQMFQEA
-299 LASIQN
+299 FASIQN

-332 AGGLVGFAAH
+332 VVGLVGFAAH

-365 ARLLESKPAES
+365 ARLLDSKPE
-376 EGRKLNV
+376 EGKTRTLNLL
-383 MQSSS
+383 QPET
-388 RSLTMAH
+388 RSLVVAN
-395 CHDEELTPIEAIEPG
+395 CHDEELTPVEAIEPG
-410 DMIEVRSGEIV
+410 DMVEVRSGEVV
-421 PVDGTIIE
+421 PVDGVVVE
-429 GSGSIDRAPLTGE
+429 GTGSIDKAPLPGE
-442 PMPIL
+442 PIPIP
-447 VKAGDLVEAGLVLV
+447 VNPDDFVEAGLVLV

-510 MIGAPVVG
+510 MIGAPVIG
-518 FLVAGAT
+518 YLVYGAT
-525 SKAILITLLLWVVS
+525 SQAVLTTLLLWVVS

-557 AASASGLVARGGDVL
+557 AASSSGLVARGGDVL

-601 SEEENEYRALQIAAG
+601 SEEENELRVLQIAAG

-622 HPYARSILALAEER
+622 HPYARSILALAQER
-636 SLKASNVTDLADGDA
+636 SLKPSNVTGLADGDA
-651 GVSGKLRGQEVML
+651 GVSGTLRGQQVML
-664 GRADWLLEHGVE
+664 GRADWLMDRGVE
-676 IPLAVDSALAGSRKA
+676 IPLDVDSALAGSRKA
-691 GHGSSVLAID
+691 GHGSSVLAIE
-701 GRAVAAFGCAHDDA
+701 GRAVAAFGFAHDDA
-715 REGVDELIAALRANN
+715 REGVDALISALREND

-748 KPLGIPSSSC
+748 QRLGIPSSSC

-772 ERSKARRTM
+772 ERSKARVTL

-823 ALARFID
+823 ALAKFID

-838 VSTNIA
+838 VSMNIA
-844 ISVGITLLLVGV
+844 ISVGITMLLVCV
-856 VLLGWEINLA
+856 VLLGWEIKLA

-873 ASALIVIFN
+873 ASALIVILN
-882 GMWVIGTGPQR
+882 GMWVTGTGPQR
-893 MTTIVDLGRD
+893 MTTLVDLVRD
-903 LRNDLV
+903 LRDDLM

-917 GSAKDSS
+917 GPDKDQS

>member
-1 MKHHVQAGP
+1 
-10 LDGPFMDEEQEE
+10 MDEEGED

-41 SPVLPSMPKLPSLKI
+41 TPVLPSMPKLPSLRM
-56 PGFLRS
+56 PGFLRR
-62 KASKKSEPKP
+62 KAKEKP
-72 ESSIE
+72 EPEPEPEIE
-77 AVAESAAGVLDA
+77 AVAESATGVLDA
-89 DLAVDGVHEFEW
+89 DLAADGVHEFEW
-101 GIRGMDCPD
+101 AIRGMDCPD
-110 CAMKAK
+110 CAMKAT

-121 LPGVEQCRVSATE
+121 LPGIEQCRVSATE
-134 GSVRLSLDVG
+134 GSVRLSLDIG
-144 KGQVSR
+144 RGQVSR

-161 PEADWVSVV
+161 PDVEWLGVV

-178 TRLGIER
+178 ARLGIER

-195 PGVLNVRLDDGKI
+195 PGILNVSLDDGRI
-208 ELQRLWLSDMG
+208 ELQRLWLVDTA
-219 LRAMSE
+219 LRAVSE
-225 QRLNKVLG
+225 QRMEAILG
-233 SDYNLV
+233 PGFTLS

-256 AMTVPLILGVIAI
+256 AMTVPLILGVIAV
-269 EQIHAI
+269 ERIHAV
-275 PDMMA
+275 PDVLA
-280 AMIGFF
+280 AVIGAF
-286 GVMFAGYQMFQEA
+286 GVLFAGYQMFQEA
-299 LASIQN
+299 FASIQN

-332 AGGLVGFAAH
+332 VVGLVGFAAH
-342 LEERA
+342 LEDRA
-347 LFRARE
+347 LLRARE

-365 ARLLESKPAES
+365 ARLLDSKPE
-376 EGRKLNV
+376 EGETRTLNV
-383 MQSSS
+383 LQPET
-388 RSLTMAH
+388 RSLVVAN
-395 CHDEELTPIEAIEPG
+395 CHDEELTPVEAIEPG
-410 DMIEVRSGEIV
+410 DMVEVRSGEVV
-421 PVDGTIIE
+421 PVDGVVVE
-429 GSGSIDRAPLTGE
+429 GTGSIDKAPLTGE
-442 PMPIL
+442 PIPIP
-447 VKAGDLVEAGLVLV
+447 VNPDDFVEAGLVLV

-475 TRLSSLIDLVRQYR
+475 TRLSSLIDLVRRYR

-510 MIGAPVVG
+510 MIGAPVIG
-518 FLVAGAT
+518 YLVYGAT
-525 SKAILITLLLWVVS
+525 SQAVLTTLLLWVVS

-557 AASASGLVARGGDVL
+557 AASSSGLVARGGDVL

-601 SEEENEYRALQIAAG
+601 SEEENELRVLQIAAG

-622 HPYARSILALAEER
+622 HPYARSILALAQER
-636 SLKASNVTDLADGDA
+636 SLKPSNVTGLADGDA
-651 GVSGKLRGQEVML
+651 GVSGTLRGQQVML
-664 GRADWLLEHGVE
+664 GRADWLMDRGVE
-676 IPLAVDSALAGSRKA
+676 IPLDVDSALAGSRKA

-701 GRAVAAFGCAHDDA
+701 GRAVAAFGFAHDDA
-715 REGVDELIAALRANN
+715 REGVDALISALREND

-748 KPLGIPSSSC
+748 QRLGIPSSSC

-772 ERSKARRTM
+772 ERSKARVTL

-823 ALARFID
+823 ALAKFID

-838 VSTNIA
+838 VSMNIA
-844 ISVGITLLLVGV
+844 ISVGITMLLVCV
-856 VLLGWEINLA
+856 VLLGWEIKLA

-873 ASALIVIFN
+873 ASALIVILN
-882 GMWVIGTGPQR
+882 GMWVTGTGPQR
-893 MTTIVDLGRD
+893 MTTLVDLVRD
-903 LRNDLV
+903 LRDDLM

-917 GSAKDSS
+917 GSGKDQS

>member
-1 MKHHVQAGP
+1 
-10 LDGPFMDEEQEE
+10 MDEEGED

-41 SPVLPSMPKLPSLKI
+41 TPVLPSMPKLPSLRM
-56 PGFLRS
+56 PGFLRR
-62 KASKKSEPKP
+62 KAKEEPEP
-72 ESSIE
+72 EPEPEIE
-77 AVAESAAGVLDA
+77 AVAESATGVLDA
-89 DLAVDGVHEFEW
+89 DLAADGVHEFEW
-101 GIRGMDCPD
+101 AIRGMDCPD
-110 CAMKAK
+110 CAMKAT

-121 LPGVEQCRVSATE
+121 LPGIEQCRVSATE
-134 GSVRLSLDVG
+134 GSVRISLDIG
-144 KGQVSR
+144 RGQVSR

-161 PEADWVSVV
+161 PDVEWLGVV

-178 TRLGIER
+178 ARLGIER

-195 PGVLNVRLDDGKI
+195 PGVLNVSLDDGRI
-208 ELQRLWLSDMG
+208 ELQRLWLGDTA
-219 LRAMSE
+219 LRAVSE
-225 QRLNKVLG
+225 QRMEAILG
-233 SDYNLV
+233 PGFTLS

-256 AMTVPLILGVIAI
+256 AMTVPLILGVIAV
-269 EQIHAI
+269 ERIHAV
-275 PDMMA
+275 PDVLA
-280 AMIGFF
+280 TVIGIF
-286 GVMFAGYQMFQEA
+286 GVLFAGYQMFQEA
-299 LASIQN
+299 FASIQN

-332 AGGLVGFAAH
+332 VVGLVGFAAH

-365 ARLLESKPAES
+365 ARLLDSKPE
-376 EGRKLNV
+376 EGETRTLNV
-383 MQSSS
+383 LQPET
-388 RSLTMAH
+388 RSLVVAN

-410 DMIEVRSGEIV
+410 DMVEVRSGEVV
-421 PVDGTIIE
+421 PVDGVVVE
-429 GSGSIDRAPLTGE
+429 GTGSIDKAPLTGE
-442 PMPIL
+442 PIPIP
-447 VKAGDLVEAGLVLV
+447 VNPDDFVEAGLVLV

-510 MIGAPVVG
+510 MIGAPAIG
-518 FLVAGAT
+518 FLVAGTT
-525 SKAILITLLLWVVS
+525 SEAILVTLLLWVVS

-557 AASASGLVARGGDVL
+557 AASSSGLVARGGDVL

-601 SEEENEYRALQIAAG
+601 SEEENELRVLQIAAG

-622 HPYARSILALAEER
+622 HPYARSILALTQER
-636 SLKASNVTDLADGDA
+636 SLKPSNVTGLADGDA
-651 GVSGKLRGQEVML
+651 GVSGTLRGQQVML
-664 GRADWLLEHGVE
+664 GRADWLMDRGVE
-676 IPLAVDSALAGSRKA
+676 IPLDVDSALAGSRKA
-691 GHGSSVLAID
+691 GHGSSVLTID
-701 GRAVAAFGCAHDDA
+701 GRAVAAFGFAHDDA
-715 REGVDELIAALRANN
+715 REGVDALISALRENN

-748 KPLGIPSSSC
+748 QRLGIPSSSC

-772 ERSKARRTM
+772 ERSKARRTL

-793 AAADVGVAVGSGEQV
+793 AAAHVGVAVGSGEQV

-823 ALARFID
+823 ALAKFID

-838 VSTNIA
+838 VSMNIA
-844 ISVGITLLLVGV
+844 ISVGITMLLVCV
-856 VLLGWEINLA
+856 VLLGWEIKLA

-873 ASALIVIFN
+873 ASALIVILN
-882 GMWVIGTGPQR
+882 GMWVTGTGPQR
-893 MTTIVDLGRD
+893 MTTLVDLVRD
-903 LRNDLV
+903 LRDDLM

-917 GSAKDSS
+917 GSGKDQS

>member
-1 MKHHVQAGP
+1 
-10 LDGPFMDEEQEE
+10 MDEEREE

-28 DEEETPVSKKPEE
+28 DEDEAPVSEKPEETPVMP
-41 SPVLPSMPKLPSLKI
+41 PLPKLSSLKI
-56 PGFLRS
+56 PAFLRS
-62 KASKKSEPKP
+62 KASKKPQPKP
-72 ESSIE
+72 EPAIE

-89 DLAVDGVHEFEW
+89 DLAADGVHEFEW

-110 CAMKAK
+110 CAMKAT

-121 LPGVEQCRVSATE
+121 LPGIEQCRVSATE
-134 GSVRLSLDVG
+134 GSVRLLLDVG
-144 KGQVSR
+144 RGQVSR

-161 PEADWVSVV
+161 PEVDWLSVV
-170 GLTPREVA
+170 GLTPREA
-178 TRLGIER
+178 ASRLGIER

-195 PGVLNVRLDDGKI
+195 PGILNVRLDDGRI
-208 ELQRLWLSDMG
+208 ELQRLWLSELS
-219 LRAMSE
+219 LRELSE
-225 QRLNKVLG
+225 QRLDKVLG
-233 SDYNLV
+233 SDYSLA

-256 AMTVPLILGVIAI
+256 AMTVPLIFGIIAI

-275 PDMMA
+275 PDIMA
-280 AMIGFF
+280 AIIGIF
-286 GVMFAGYQMFQEA
+286 GVLFAGYQMFQEA
-299 LASIQN
+299 FASIQN

-318 FGAVYLQEWAEALM
+318 FGAVFLQEWAEALM
-332 AGGLVGFAAH
+332 VVGLVGFAAH

-365 ARLLESKPAES
+365 ARLLESRPPES
-376 EGRKLNV
+376 EERTLNV
-383 MQSSS
+383 LQPSSKPM
-388 RSLTMAH
+388 TMAN
-395 CHDEELTPIEAIEPG
+395 CHDEELTPVEAIEPG
-410 DMIEVRSGEIV
+410 DMVEVRSGEVV
-421 PVDGTIIE
+421 PVDGIVVE
-429 GSGSIDRAPLTGE
+429 GAGSIDKAPLTGE
-442 PMPIL
+442 PIPIP
-447 VKAGDLVEAGLVLV
+447 VNQGDLVEAGLILV
-461 RGPLVIRAQAGGDD
+461 RGPLIIRAQAGGDD

-510 MIGAPVVG
+510 MIGAPAIG

-525 SKAILITLLLWVVS
+525 SEAVLVTLLLWVVS

-578 ELALLDKTGTLTS
+578 DLALLDKTGTLTS

-601 SEEENEYRALQIAAG
+601 SDEENEYRALQIAAG

-622 HPYARSILALAEER
+622 HPYAKSILALAEER
-636 SLKASNVTDLADGDA
+636 SLKASNVTDLTDGDA
-651 GVSGKLRGQEVML
+651 GVSGRLRDQEVML
-664 GRADWLLEHGVE
+664 GRADWLLERGVE
-676 IPLAVDSALAGSRKA
+676 IPLDVDSALTDSRKA

-701 GRAVAAFGCAHDDA
+701 GRAVAAFGFAHDDA
-715 REGVDELIAALRANN
+715 REGVDDLIAALRENN
-730 VTVEI
+730 VMVEI

-748 KPLGIPSSSC
+748 KRLGIQSSLC
-758 RGGVDPEG
+758 RGGVDPES

-793 AAADVGVAVGSGEQV
+793 AAAHVGVAVGSGEQV

-823 ALARFID
+823 ALARLIE

-844 ISVGITLLLVGV
+844 ISVGITLILVCI
-856 VLLGWEINLA
+856 VLLGWEIKLA

-873 ASALIVIFN
+873 ASALIVILN
-882 GMWVIGTGPQR
+882 GMWVTGTGPQR
-893 MTTIVDLGRD
+893 MTTIVDLVRD

-909 EALRVAIG
+909 EALKVAIG
-917 GSAKDSS
+917 GSDKDSS

>member
-1 MKHHVQAGP
+1 
-10 LDGPFMDEEQEE
+10 MDEEGED

-28 DEEETPVSKKPEE
+28 DEDETPVSKKPEE
-41 SPVLPSMPKLPSLKI
+41 TPVLPSMPKLPSLRM
-56 PGFLRS
+56 PDFLRR
-62 KASKKSEPKP
+62 KTKEKP
-72 ESSIE
+72 EPEPEPEIE
-77 AVAESAAGVLDA
+77 AVAESATGVLDA
-89 DLAVDGVHEFEW
+89 DLAADGVHEFEW
-101 GIRGMDCPD
+101 AIRGMDCPD
-110 CAMKAK
+110 CAMKAT

-121 LPGVEQCRVSATE
+121 LPGIEQCRVSATE
-134 GSVRLSLDVG
+134 GSVRLSLDIG
-144 KGQVSR
+144 RGQVSR

-161 PEADWVSVV
+161 PDVEWLGVV

-178 TRLGIER
+178 ARLGIER

-195 PGVLNVRLDDGKI
+195 PGILNVSLDDGRI
-208 ELQRLWLSDMG
+208 ELQRLWLVDTA
-219 LRAMSE
+219 LRAVSE
-225 QRLNKVLG
+225 QRMEAILG
-233 SDYNLV
+233 PGFTLS

-256 AMTVPLILGVIAI
+256 AMTVPLILGVIAV
-269 EQIHAI
+269 ERIHAV
-275 PDMMA
+275 PDVLA
-280 AMIGFF
+280 AVIGAF
-286 GVMFAGYQMFQEA
+286 GVLFAGYQMFQEA
-299 LASIQN
+299 FASIQN

-332 AGGLVGFAAH
+332 VVGLVGFAAH
-342 LEERA
+342 LEDRA
-347 LFRARE
+347 LLRARE

-365 ARLLESKPAES
+365 ARLLDSKPE
-376 EGRKLNV
+376 EGETRTLNV
-383 MQSSS
+383 LQPET
-388 RSLTMAH
+388 RSLVVAN
-395 CHDEELTPIEAIEPG
+395 CHDEELTPVEAIEPG
-410 DMIEVRSGEIV
+410 DMVEVRSGEVV
-421 PVDGTIIE
+421 PVDGVVVE
-429 GSGSIDRAPLTGE
+429 GTGSIDKAPLTGE
-442 PMPIL
+442 PIPIP
-447 VKAGDLVEAGLVLV
+447 VNPDDFVEAGLVLV

-475 TRLSSLIDLVRQYR
+475 TRLSSLIDLVRRYR

-510 MIGAPVVG
+510 MIGAPVIG
-518 FLVAGAT
+518 YLVYGAT
-525 SKAILITLLLWVVS
+525 SQAVLTTLLLWVVS

-557 AASASGLVARGGDVL
+557 AASSSGLVARGGDVL

-601 SEEENEYRALQIAAG
+601 SEEENELRVLQIAAG

-622 HPYARSILALAEER
+622 HPYARSILALAQER
-636 SLKASNVTDLADGDA
+636 SLKPSNVTGLADGDA
-651 GVSGKLRGQEVML
+651 GVSGTLRGQQVML
-664 GRADWLLEHGVE
+664 GRADWLMDRGVE
-676 IPLAVDSALAGSRKA
+676 IPLDVDSALAGSRKA
-691 GHGSSVLAID
+691 GHGSSVLAIE
-701 GRAVAAFGCAHDDA
+701 GRAVAAFGFAHDDA
-715 REGVDELIAALRANN
+715 REGVDALISALREND

-748 KPLGIPSSSC
+748 QRLGIPSSSC

-772 ERSKARRTM
+772 ERSKARVTL

-823 ALARFID
+823 ALAKFID

-838 VSTNIA
+838 VSMNIA
-844 ISVGITLLLVGV
+844 ISVGITMLLVCV
-856 VLLGWEINLA
+856 VLLGWEIKLA

-873 ASALIVIFN
+873 ASALIVILN
-882 GMWVIGTGPQR
+882 GMWVTGTGPQR
-893 MTTIVDLGRD
+893 MTTLVDLVRD
-903 LRNDLV
+903 LRDDLM

-917 GSAKDSS
+917 GSGKDQS

>member
-1 MKHHVQAGP
+1 
-10 LDGPFMDEEQEE
+10 MDEEGED

-41 SPVLPSMPKLPSLKI
+41 TPVLPSMPKLPSLRM
-56 PGFLRS
+56 PGFLRR
-62 KASKKSEPKP
+62 KAKEKP
-72 ESSIE
+72 EPEPEPEIE
-77 AVAESAAGVLDA
+77 AVAESATGVLDA
-89 DLAVDGVHEFEW
+89 DLAADGVHEFEW
-101 GIRGMDCPD
+101 AIRGMDCPD
-110 CAMKAK
+110 CAMKAT

-121 LPGVEQCRVSATE
+121 LPGIEQCRVSATE
-134 GSVRLSLDVG
+134 GSVRLSLDIG
-144 KGQVSR
+144 RGQVSR

-161 PEADWVSVV
+161 PDVEWLGVV

-178 TRLGIER
+178 ARLGIER

-195 PGVLNVRLDDGKI
+195 PGILNVSLDDGRI
-208 ELQRLWLSDMG
+208 ELQRLWLVDTA
-219 LRAMSE
+219 LRAVSE
-225 QRLNKVLG
+225 QRMEAILG
-233 SDYNLV
+233 PGFTLS

-256 AMTVPLILGVIAI
+256 AMTVPLILGVIAV
-269 EQIHAI
+269 ERIHAV
-275 PDMMA
+275 PDVLA
-280 AMIGFF
+280 AVIGAF
-286 GVMFAGYQMFQEA
+286 GVLFAGYQMFQEA
-299 LASIQN
+299 FASIQN

-332 AGGLVGFAAH
+332 VVGLVGFAAH
-342 LEERA
+342 LEDRA
-347 LFRARE
+347 LLRARE

-365 ARLLESKPAES
+365 ARLLDSKPE
-376 EGRKLNV
+376 EGETRTLNV
-383 MQSSS
+383 LQPET
-388 RSLTMAH
+388 RSLVVAN

-410 DMIEVRSGEIV
+410 DMVEVRSGEVV
-421 PVDGTIIE
+421 PVDGVVVE
-429 GSGSIDRAPLTGE
+429 GTGSIDKAPLTGE
-442 PMPIL
+442 PIPIP
-447 VKAGDLVEAGLVLV
+447 VNPDDFVEAGLVLV

-510 MIGAPVVG
+510 MIGAPVIG
-518 FLVAGAT
+518 YLVYGAT
-525 SKAILITLLLWVVS
+525 SQAVLTTLLLWVVS

-557 AASASGLVARGGDVL
+557 AASSSGLVARGGDVL

-601 SEEENEYRALQIAAG
+601 SEEENELRVLQIAAG

-622 HPYARSILALAEER
+622 HPYARSILALAQER
-636 SLKASNVTDLADGDA
+636 SLKPSNVTGLADGDA
-651 GVSGKLRGQEVML
+651 GVSGTLRGQQVML
-664 GRADWLLEHGVE
+664 GRADWLMDRGVE
-676 IPLAVDSALAGSRKA
+676 IPLDVDSALAGSRKA
-691 GHGSSVLAID
+691 GHGSSVLAIE
-701 GRAVAAFGCAHDDA
+701 GRAVAAFGFAHDDA
-715 REGVDELIAALRANN
+715 REGVDALISALRENN

-748 KPLGIPSSSC
+748 QRLGISSSSC

-772 ERSKARRTM
+772 ERSKARVTL

-823 ALARFID
+823 ALAKFID

-838 VSTNIA
+838 VSMNIA
-844 ISVGITLLLVGV
+844 ISVGITMLLVCV
-856 VLLGWEINLA
+856 VLLGWEIKLA

-873 ASALIVIFN
+873 ASALIVILN
-882 GMWVIGTGPQR
+882 GMWVTGTGPQR
-893 MTTIVDLGRD
+893 MTTLVDLVRD
-903 LRNDLV
+903 LRDDLM

-917 GSAKDSS
+917 GSGKDQS

>member
-1 MKHHVQAGP
+1 
-10 LDGPFMDEEQEE
+10 MDEEGED

-41 SPVLPSMPKLPSLKI
+41 TPVLPSMPKLPSLRM
-56 PGFLRS
+56 PGFLRR
-62 KASKKSEPKP
+62 KAKEKP
-72 ESSIE
+72 EPEPEPEIE
-77 AVAESAAGVLDA
+77 AVAESATGVLDA
-89 DLAVDGVHEFEW
+89 DLAADGVHEFEW
-101 GIRGMDCPD
+101 AIRGMDCPD
-110 CAMKAK
+110 CAMKAT

-121 LPGVEQCRVSATE
+121 LPGIEQCRVSATE
-134 GSVRLSLDVG
+134 GSVRLSLDIG
-144 KGQVSR
+144 RGQVSR

-161 PEADWVSVV
+161 PDVEWLGVV

-178 TRLGIER
+178 ARLGIER

-195 PGVLNVRLDDGKI
+195 PGILNVSLDDGRI
-208 ELQRLWLSDMG
+208 ELQRLWLVDTA
-219 LRAMSE
+219 LRAVSE
-225 QRLNKVLG
+225 QRMEAILG
-233 SDYNLV
+233 PGFTLS

-256 AMTVPLILGVIAI
+256 AMTVPLILGVIAV
-269 EQIHAI
+269 ERIHAV
-275 PDMMA
+275 PDVLA
-280 AMIGFF
+280 AVIGAF
-286 GVMFAGYQMFQEA
+286 GVLFAGYQMFQEA
-299 LASIQN
+299 FASIQN

-332 AGGLVGFAAH
+332 VVGLVGFAAH
-342 LEERA
+342 LEDRA
-347 LFRARE
+347 LLRARE

-365 ARLLESKPAES
+365 ARLLDSKPE
-376 EGRKLNV
+376 EGETRTLNV
-383 MQSSS
+383 LQPET
-388 RSLTMAH
+388 RSLVVAN
-395 CHDEELTPIEAIEPG
+395 CHDEELTPVEAIEPG
-410 DMIEVRSGEIV
+410 DMVEVRSGEVV
-421 PVDGTIIE
+421 PVDGVVVE
-429 GSGSIDRAPLTGE
+429 GTGSIDKAPLTGE
-442 PMPIL
+442 PIPIP
-447 VKAGDLVEAGLVLV
+447 VNPDDFVEAGLVLV

-510 MIGAPVVG
+510 MIGAPAIG

-525 SKAILITLLLWVVS
+525 SKALMYTLLLWVVS

-557 AASASGLVARGGDVL
+557 AASSSGLVARGGDVL

-601 SEEENEYRALQIAAG
+601 SEEENELRVLQIAAG

-622 HPYARSILALAEER
+622 HPYARSILALAQER
-636 SLKASNVTDLADGDA
+636 SLKPSNVTGLADGDA
-651 GVSGKLRGQEVML
+651 GVSGTLRGQQVML
-664 GRADWLLEHGVE
+664 GRADWLMDRGVE
-676 IPLAVDSALAGSRKA
+676 IPLDVDSALAGSRKA
-691 GHGSSVLAID
+691 GHGSSVLAIE
-701 GRAVAAFGCAHDDA
+701 GRAVAAFGFAHDDA
-715 REGVDELIAALRANN
+715 REGVDALISALREND

-748 KPLGIPSSSC
+748 QRLGIPSSSC

-772 ERSKARRTM
+772 ERSKARVTL

-823 ALARFID
+823 ALAKFID

-838 VSTNIA
+838 VSMNIA
-844 ISVGITLLLVGV
+844 ISVGITMLLVCV
-856 VLLGWEINLA
+856 VLLGWEIKLA

-873 ASALIVIFN
+873 ASALIVILN
-882 GMWVIGTGPQR
+882 GMWVTGTGPQR
-893 MTTIVDLGRD
+893 MTTLVDLVRD
-903 LRNDLV
+903 LRDDLM

-917 GSAKDSS
+917 GSGKDQS

>member
-1 MKHHVQAGP
+1 
-10 LDGPFMDEEQEE
+10 MDEEGED

-28 DEEETPVSKKPEE
+28 DEDETPVSKKPEE
-41 SPVLPSMPKLPSLKI
+41 TPVLPSMPKLPSLRM
-56 PGFLRS
+56 PDFLRR
-62 KASKKSEPKP
+62 KTKEKP
-72 ESSIE
+72 EPEPEPEIE
-77 AVAESAAGVLDA
+77 AVAESATGVLDA
-89 DLAVDGVHEFEW
+89 DLAADGVHEFEW
-101 GIRGMDCPD
+101 AIRGMDCPD
-110 CAMKAK
+110 CAMKAT

-121 LPGVEQCRVSATE
+121 LPGIEQCRVSATE
-134 GSVRLSLDVG
+134 GSVRLSLDIG
-144 KGQVSR
+144 RGQVSR

-161 PEADWVSVV
+161 PDVEWLGVV

-178 TRLGIER
+178 ARLGIER

-195 PGVLNVRLDDGKI
+195 PGILNVSLDDGRI
-208 ELQRLWLSDMG
+208 ELQRLWLVDTA
-219 LRAMSE
+219 LRAVSE
-225 QRLNKVLG
+225 QRMEAILG
-233 SDYNLV
+233 PGFTLS

-256 AMTVPLILGVIAI
+256 AMTVPLILGVIAV
-269 EQIHAI
+269 ERIHAV
-275 PDMMA
+275 PDVLA
-280 AMIGFF
+280 AVIGAF
-286 GVMFAGYQMFQEA
+286 GVLFAGYQMFQEA
-299 LASIQN
+299 FASIQN

-332 AGGLVGFAAH
+332 VVGLVGFAAH

-365 ARLLESKPAES
+365 ARLLDSKPE
-376 EGRKLNV
+376 EGETRTLNV
-383 MQSSS
+383 LQPET
-388 RSLTMAH
+388 RSLVVAN
-395 CHDEELTPIEAIEPG
+395 CHDEELTPVEAIEPG
-410 DMIEVRSGEIV
+410 DMVEVRSGEVV
-421 PVDGTIIE
+421 PVDGVVVE
-429 GSGSIDRAPLTGE
+429 GTGSIDKAPLTGE
-442 PMPIL
+442 PIPIP
-447 VKAGDLVEAGLVLV
+447 VNPDDFVEAGLVLV

-510 MIGAPVVG
+510 MIGAPAIG
-518 FLVAGAT
+518 FLVAGTT
-525 SKAILITLLLWVVS
+525 SEAILVTLLLWVVS

-557 AASASGLVARGGDVL
+557 AASSSGLVARGGDVL

-601 SEEENEYRALQIAAG
+601 SEEENELRVLQIAAG

-622 HPYARSILALAEER
+622 HPYARSILALAQER
-636 SLKASNVTDLADGDA
+636 SLKPSNVTGLADGDA
-651 GVSGKLRGQEVML
+651 GVSGTLRGQQVML
-664 GRADWLLEHGVE
+664 GRADWLMDRGVE
-676 IPLAVDSALAGSRKA
+676 IPLDVDSALAGSRKA
-691 GHGSSVLAID
+691 GHGSSVLAIE
-701 GRAVAAFGCAHDDA
+701 GRAVAAFGFAHDDA
-715 REGVDELIAALRANN
+715 REGVDALISALREND

-748 KPLGIPSSSC
+748 QRLGIPSSSC

-772 ERSKARRTM
+772 ERSKARRTL

-793 AAADVGVAVGSGEQV
+793 AAAHVGVAVGSGEQV

-823 ALARFID
+823 ALAKFID

-838 VSTNIA
+838 VSMNIA
-844 ISVGITLLLVGV
+844 ISVGITMLLVCV
-856 VLLGWEINLA
+856 VLLGWEIKLA

-873 ASALIVIFN
+873 ASALIVILN
-882 GMWVIGTGPQR
+882 GMWVTGTGPQR
-893 MTTIVDLGRD
+893 MTTLVDLVRD
-903 LRNDLV
+903 LRDDLM

-917 GSAKDSS
+917 GPDKDQS

>member
-1 MKHHVQAGP
+1 
-10 LDGPFMDEEQEE
+10 MDEEGED

-41 SPVLPSMPKLPSLKI
+41 TPVLPSMPKLPSLRM
-56 PGFLRS
+56 PGFLRR
-62 KASKKSEPKP
+62 KAKEKP
-72 ESSIE
+72 EPEPEPEIE
-77 AVAESAAGVLDA
+77 AVAESATGVLDA
-89 DLAVDGVHEFEW
+89 DLAADGVHEFEW
-101 GIRGMDCPD
+101 AIRGMDCPD
-110 CAMKAK
+110 CAMKAT

-121 LPGVEQCRVSATE
+121 LPGIEQCRVSATE
-134 GSVRLSLDVG
+134 GSVRLSLDIG
-144 KGQVSR
+144 RGQVSR

-161 PEADWVSVV
+161 PDVEWLGVV

-178 TRLGIER
+178 ARLGIER

-195 PGVLNVRLDDGKI
+195 PGILNVSLDDGRI
-208 ELQRLWLSDMG
+208 ELQRLWLVDTA
-219 LRAMSE
+219 LRAVSE
-225 QRLNKVLG
+225 QRMEAILG
-233 SDYNLV
+233 PGFTLS

-256 AMTVPLILGVIAI
+256 AMTVPLILGVIAV
-269 EQIHAI
+269 ERIHAV
-275 PDMMA
+275 PDVLA
-280 AMIGFF
+280 AVIGAF
-286 GVMFAGYQMFQEA
+286 GVLFAGYQMFQEA
-299 LASIQN
+299 FASIQN

-332 AGGLVGFAAH
+332 VVGLVGFAAH
-342 LEERA
+342 LEDRA
-347 LFRARE
+347 LLRARE

-365 ARLLESKPAES
+365 ARLLDSKPE
-376 EGRKLNV
+376 EGETRTLNV
-383 MQSSS
+383 LQPET
-388 RSLTMAH
+388 RSLVVAN
-395 CHDEELTPIEAIEPG
+395 CHDEELTPVEAIEPG
-410 DMIEVRSGEIV
+410 DMVEVRSGEVV
-421 PVDGTIIE
+421 PVDGVVVE
-429 GSGSIDRAPLTGE
+429 GTGSIDKAPLTGE
-442 PMPIL
+442 PIPIP
-447 VKAGDLVEAGLVLV
+447 VNPDDFVEAGLVLV

-510 MIGAPVVG
+510 MIGAPVIG
-518 FLVAGAT
+518 YLVYGAT
-525 SKAILITLLLWVVS
+525 SQAVLTTLLLWVVS

-557 AASASGLVARGGDVL
+557 AASSSGLVARGGDVL

-601 SEEENEYRALQIAAG
+601 SEEENELRVLQIAAG

-622 HPYARSILALAEER
+622 HPYARSILALAQER
-636 SLKASNVTDLADGDA
+636 SLKPSNVTGLADGDA
-651 GVSGKLRGQEVML
+651 GVSGTLRGQQVML
-664 GRADWLLEHGVE
+664 GRADWLMDRGVE
-676 IPLAVDSALAGSRKA
+676 IPLDVDSALAGSRKA
-691 GHGSSVLAID
+691 GHGSSVLAIE
-701 GRAVAAFGCAHDDA
+701 GRAVAAFGFAHDDA
-715 REGVDELIAALRANN
+715 REGVDALISALREND

-748 KPLGIPSSSC
+748 QRLGISSSSC

-772 ERSKARRTM
+772 ERSKARRTL

-823 ALARFID
+823 ALAKFID

-838 VSTNIA
+838 VSMNIA
-844 ISVGITLLLVGV
+844 ISVGITMLLVCV
-856 VLLGWEINLA
+856 VLLGWEIKLA

-873 ASALIVIFN
+873 ASALIVILN
-882 GMWVIGTGPQR
+882 GMWVTGTGPQR
-893 MTTIVDLGRD
+893 MTTLVDLVRD
-903 LRNDLV
+903 LRDDLM

-917 GSAKDSS
+917 GSGKDQS